1 MCSQHGSSVSRA
13 FRVPTP
19 PASCKRLIAVLFP
32 SVERHV
38 GSRRCARDRL
48 RHSMPKK
55 PVGILKRNA
64 YTPKSAAGPQKRKK
78 RPASHAAEVHEEA
91 ALVASDSSFR
101 GSLLPQ
107 QQQQHKQFWN
117 CQSEIDR
124 QAAACISK
132 VLASDASRRN
142 GKTIK
147 SLTLAPNI
155 KAKKAVYAVTCQTL
169 QCMARQLRRN
179 RFSFARYC
187 Q

>member
-1 MCSQHGSSVSRA
+1 
-13 FRVPTP
+13 
-19 PASCKRLIAVLFP
+19 
-32 SVERHV
+32 
-38 GSRRCARDRL
+38 
-48 RHSMPKK
+48 MPKK

>member
-1 MCSQHGSSVSRA
+1 
-13 FRVPTP
+13 
-19 PASCKRLIAVLFP
+19 
-32 SVERHV
+32 
-38 GSRRCARDRL
+38 
-48 RHSMPKK
+48 MPKK

-78 RPASHAAEVHEEA
+78 KQANNAVEVQEEA
-91 ALVASDSSFR
+91 AHVATEASIT

-107 QQQQHKQFWN
+107 QQKQPKQFWS
-117 CQSEIDR
+117 CQSEVDR

-132 VLASDASRRN
+132 VLASDTSRRN

-169 QCMARQLRRN
+169 QCRTLQLHRTPLP
-179 RFSFARYC
+179 FAGC
-187 Q
+187 SQDTV

>member
-1 MCSQHGSSVSRA
+1 
-13 FRVPTP
+13 
-19 PASCKRLIAVLFP
+19 
-32 SVERHV
+32 
-38 GSRRCARDRL
+38 
-48 RHSMPKK
+48 MPKK

-64 YTPKSAAGPQKRKK
+64 YTPRFAAGPQKRKK
-78 RPASHAAEVHEEA
+78 RQTNNAADLRGEA
-91 ALVASDSSFR
+91 THVASDALLT

-107 QQQQHKQFWN
+107 QQKQQKQSWS
-117 CQSEIDR
+117 CQSEVDR

-169 QCMARQLRRN
+169 QCTRQQLLTHSIAIFGLCHEAMLAAN
-179 RFSFARYC
+179 VVYILQTYQSYSAF
-187 Q
+187 